1 MAFNI
6 KSKISLLLSF
16 LGLCLLISGIAGQ
29 TIEEL
34 GPDKC
39 QDGKDDRSA
48 TGILFDMQLDIDKPT
63 VF

>member
-1 MAFNI
+1 MAFDT
-6 KSKISLLLSF
+6 KSKISSLLSF
-16 LGLCLLISGIAGQ
+16 LALYLLISGIFGQ

-39 QDGKDDRSA
+39 QDGKDDRTA
-48 TGILFDMQLDIDKPT
+48 TGILFDMRLDIDKPT